1 MTEKLEAAQ
10 SLPQDQAKQQFKHLA
25 EARVGGAEMLN
36 LTPGQR
42 PENDAGYLEMMT
54 AVIFMGG
61 LSRQVVMGKWDGFLA
76 AFEDFDVATVASFT
90 DIDVER
96 LSNDER
102 IVRYKAKIR
111 AVVENARE
119 MEQIAAEH
127 GSFGAWLRGTLDKNG
142 VNAIAKELADRF
154 KYMSEESSRRYLY
167 AVGEDIGEVSDK
179 VRQKY
184 GAG

>member
-1 MTEKLEAAQ
+1 
-10 SLPQDQAKQQFKHLA
+10 
-25 EARVGGAEMLN
+25 MLN

-42 PENDAGYLEMMT
+42 PDNDAGYLEMMT

-76 AFEDFDVATVASFT
+76 AFENFDVATVADFT
-90 DIDVER
+90 DVDVER

-111 AVVENARE
+111 AVVANAQE
-119 MEQIAAEH
+119 MQQIAAEH
-127 GSFGAWLRGTLDKNG
+127 SSFGAWLRGTLDKQG
-142 VNAIAKELADRF
+142 VEATAKELAKRF
-154 KYMSEESSRRYLY
+154 KYVSEQSAQRYLY
-167 AVGEDIGEVSDK
+167 AVGEDIGEVDEK
-179 VRQKY
+179 IRKKY